1 MHERRLGMPLGLQ
14 YMAVAAFFFSLMNL
28 LVKVAGTQIPS
39 QEIVLS
45 RSVIVMLITLWLMR
59 RGRVPVWG
67 VRKKLLLLRS
77 LLGFTALSCF
87 YFALTRLTLADA
99 TVLQFTSPVFTAVLA
114 VMVLGERLQWKGAAL
129 ILLSLVGVSLVARPA
144 FVFGT
149 MAADLDPL
157 AVVVTLIGAMLSAGA
172 YVTVRRLN
180 ATEDPLVIVFY
191 FAAFSM
197 VASIPIVAPHA
208 VVPRGADWAVL
219 LGVGLTTMAA
229 QVALTNALRLEEAA
243 RAVPV
248 GYLQIVF
255 AALWGMLFFREYPD
269 GLGLVGAALVIAGTF
284 GIGRRRRNVPLPP
297 SEIAAPRPLA
307 FNPLPPPYLPSR
319 AQPGPPADRR

>member
-1 MHERRLGMPLGLQ
+1 MPLGLQ

-28 LVKVAGTQIPS
+28 LVKVAGSRIPS
-39 QEIVLS
+39 EEIVLS
-45 RSVIVMLITLWLMR
+45 RSVVVMFITLGLMR

-77 LLGFTALSCF
+77 VLGFTALSCF

-114 VMVLGERLQWKGAAL
+114 GVFLGERLEWTSAAL
-129 ILLSLVGVSLVARPA
+129 ILLSLAGVSLVARPA
-144 FVFGT
+144 FLFGSL
-149 MAADLDPL
+149 AAPLDPL
-157 AVVVTLIGAMLSAGA
+157 AVSVTLVGAMLSAGA

-180 ATEDPLVIVFY
+180 ATEDPLVIVLY

-197 VASIPIVAPHA
+197 VASVPIVAPHA
-208 VVPRGADWAVL
+208 VLPRGVDWVVL
-219 LGVGLTTMAA
+219 LGVGLATMAA

-255 AALWGMLFFREYPD
+255 AALWGMLFFKEYP
-269 GLGLVGAALVIAGTF
+269 GALGVLGAALVIAGTF
-284 GIGRRRRNVPLPP
+284 GIGRTRRHVPLPP
-297 SEIAAPRPLA
+297 SEVAAPRPPG
-307 FNPLPPPYLPSR
+307 FDPLPAPYLPHTR
-319 AQPGPPADRR
+319 DAGTGR

>member
-1 MHERRLGMPLGLQ
+1 MPLGLQ

-28 LVKVAGTQIPS
+28 LVKVAGSRIPS
-39 QEIVLS
+39 EEIVLS
-45 RSVIVMLITLWLMR
+45 RSVVVMLITLWLMR

-67 VRKKLLLLRS
+67 VRKKLLLVRS
-77 LLGFTALSCF
+77 VLGFTALSCF

-99 TVLQFTSPVFTAVLA
+99 TVLQFTSPVFTAILA
-114 VMVLGERLQWKGAAL
+114 FLILGERLEWKSAAL
-129 ILLSLVGVSLVARPA
+129 ILLSLGGVSLVARPA
-144 FVFGT
+144 FLFGSL
-149 MAADLDPL
+149 AAALDPL

-191 FAAFSM
+191 FATFSM
-197 VASIPIVAPHA
+197 IASVPIVAPQA
-208 VVPRGADWAVL
+208 LMPRGPEWLVL

-229 QVALTNALRLEEAA
+229 QVSLTNALRLEEAA

-255 AALWGMLFFREYPD
+255 AAVWGMLVFKEYPD
-269 GLGLVGAALVIAGTF
+269 GLGLLGAALVIAGTF
-284 GIGRRRRNVPLPP
+284 GIGRTRRNVPMPP
-297 SEIAAPRPLA
+297 SETAPPQPPG
-307 FNPLPPPYLPSR
+307 FDPLPPPFLPLH
-319 AQPGPPADRR
+319 PGPHAATSEGSDDR

>member
-1 MHERRLGMPLGLQ
+1 MDERRLGMPLGLQ
-14 YMAVAAFFFSLMNL
+14 YMAFAAFFFSLMNL
-28 LVKVAGTQIPS
+28 LVKVAGSRIPS

-45 RSVIVMLITLWLMR
+45 RSLVVMLLTLWLMR

-67 VRKKLLLLRS
+67 VRKGLLLLRS
-77 LLGFTALSCF
+77 VLGFSALSCF

-114 VMVLGERLQWKGAAL
+114 AFFLGERLEWKSTAL
-129 ILLSLVGVSLVARPA
+129 ILLSLGGVSLVARPA
-144 FVFGT
+144 FLFGAH
-149 MAADLDPL
+149 AAALDPL
-157 AVVVTLIGAMLSAGA
+157 AVTVTLIGASLSAGA

-197 VASIPIVAPHA
+197 VASVPIVVADA
-208 VVPRGADWAVL
+208 ALPRGLDWLVL

-229 QVALTNALRLEEAA
+229 QVALTHALRLEEAA

-255 AALWGMLFFREYPD
+255 AAFWGMLFFREYPD
-269 GLGLVGAALVIAGTF
+269 TLGLVGAVLVIAGTL
-284 GIGRRRRNVPLPP
+284 GIGRTRRHVPLPP
-297 SEIAAPRPLA
+297 SEAAPL
-307 FNPLPPPYLPSR
+307 
-319 AQPGPPADRR
+319 RRDV